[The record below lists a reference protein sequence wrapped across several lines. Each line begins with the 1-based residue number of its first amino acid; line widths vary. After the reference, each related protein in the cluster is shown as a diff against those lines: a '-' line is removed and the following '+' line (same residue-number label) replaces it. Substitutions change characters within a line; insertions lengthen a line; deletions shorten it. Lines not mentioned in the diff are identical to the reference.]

1 VATMEGRGVRWRRRV
16 RGLRQRPDDGR
27 RGCAVEAACAGFAT
41 EGQWGWAPQP
51 IPNGIAPRSSITG
64 SVASANTTV
73 SSGHPSLRSD
83 SATHSLNPDALMESP
98 AAARATPRAA
108 AAVQQPSASSATRF
122 RVSRSGASRSVDS
135 ASTPPPIA
143 AAAHGVLRTMAPA
156 LESRG
161 TGEARRRERAPAGAV
176 REAAGSPVDVT
187 RREEEP
193 TSTTSAGARQPV
205 RRDEP
210 RPPWASGSRS
220 WVG

>member
-1 VATMEGRGVRWRRRV
+1 M
-16 RGLRQRPDDGR
+16 
-27 RGCAVEAACAGFAT
+27 EAARAGFAT

-98 AAARATPRAA
+98 AAARAAPSAA

-143 AAAHGVLRTMAPA
+143 AAAHGVLRTAAPA
-156 LESRG
+156 LESPG
-161 TGEARRRERAPAGAV
+161 TREARKGEGAREGTV

-193 TSTTSAGARQPV
+193 TSASGGEAAGAA
-205 RRDEP
+205 RRTEAAMGIGIP
-210 RPPWASGSRS
+210 F
-220 WVG
+220 VGWIELGL